1 MDVGLRWEPMWTSA
15 SVYYSNV
22 RRTKDALCRPFHRMI
37 LEFFSIEILDKS
49 TILGATSGGSL
60 DCRSRCWPFQSEN
73 LEWASRYITPTIFLF
88 LISAYHL
95 PSKGWRWPRFL
106 IFFVV
111 GLGIVGQLFWWTVT
125 KLKKK
130 EEKELGVGAYITGC
144 LLTKPSWQ
152 APPVRLLFLTWLII
166 KKTTNY
172 ENERRSRIYPRR

>member
-1 MDVGLRWEPMWTSA
+1 MDVGLRWEPMWTSS
-15 SVYYSNV
+15 SVYDSEV

-49 TILGATSGGSL
+49 TVPGATSDGSL

-88 LISAYHL
+88 LLSAYHL
-95 PSKGWRWPRFL
+95 PSKGWRWPRFY

-111 GLGIVGQLFWWTVT
+111 GLAIVGQLFWWTVT

-130 EEKELGVGAYITGC
+130 EEKELGVGAW
-144 LLTKPSWQ
+144 LLAYQ
-152 APPVRLLFLTWLII
+152 AILASSSRTELLLFLTWLII